1 MSIVFKSDSGVFD
14 HVQAD
19 NVVQDFNVLSGR
31 IDNMS
36 GDIYQISGSLE
47 GSTFGNSDLPES
59 GLSLGLEGQTAYDTG
74 HFYICVDQDTWRR
87 VALSDFYRVEVEGG
101 SASSN

>member
-14 HVQAD
+14 HIQAD
-19 NVVQDFNVLSGR
+19 NIVQDFDALS
-31 IDNMS
+31 IKVDNIS

-47 GSTFGNSDLPES
+47 SSSFGSSDLPES
-59 GLSLGLEGQTAYDTG
+59 GLSLGVAGQTACDTG

-87 VALSDFYRVEVEGG
+87 VSISDFYRVEVEGG
-101 SASSN
+101 SASSS